1 MKKNRGI
8 VHILIIIIGVGLMLV
23 LLGFF
28 NSVEKN
34 WKIQQKIESNK

>member
-8 VHILIIIIGVGLMLV
+8 VHILIIIIGVGLVLV
-23 LLGFF
+23 LFGFF

-34 WKIQQKIESNK
+34 WNLEQKIQSN